1 MSNILIDISASNEW
15 NKEEVSLVKKILLF
29 SFNSLSD
36 EKCIEISVRLTGDE
50 EIKSLNKQYRDKNI
64 STNVLS
70 FPSLNDSI
78 HPEAFEIL
86 GDIVISKDTVIKE
99 AQNSNKS
106 FEQHLSH
113 LGIHGLLHLM
123 GFSHEKENDALIM
136 EGIEVKILKEL
147 GIPNPYEGAV

>member
-78 HPEAFEIL
+78 HP
-86 GDIVISKDTVIKE
+86 
-99 AQNSNKS
+99 
-106 FEQHLSH
+106 
-113 LGIHGLLHLM
+113 
-123 GFSHEKENDALIM
+123 
-136 EGIEVKILKEL
+136 
-147 GIPNPYEGAV
+147 